1 MDTVRFV
8 EDLLD
13 IKLLDY
19 QKKMIEYFDKHPD
32 CTIQIPRGRSTPSW
46 IQAYYMCKTIDKKEQ
61 FYKAVTL
68 MQSRVPCDLDPDGR
82 GSHNLHRSVT
92 AENGLNVGIKTGASP
107 TAAF

>member
-1 MDTVRFV
+1 MGVRTGLNIGIHDAKRIGDRMDTVRFV

-46 IQAYYMCKTIDKKEQ
+46 IQAYYMCKTIDKKE
-61 FYKAVTL
+61 
-68 MQSRVPCDLDPDGR
+68 
-82 GSHNLHRSVT
+82 
-92 AENGLNVGIKTGASP
+92 
-107 TAAF
+107 

>member
-1 MDTVRFV
+1 
-8 EDLLD
+8 
-13 IKLLDY
+13 
-19 QKKMIEYFDKHPD
+19 
-32 CTIQIPRGRSTPSW
+32 
-46 IQAYYMCKTIDKKEQ
+46 
-61 FYKAVTL
+61 